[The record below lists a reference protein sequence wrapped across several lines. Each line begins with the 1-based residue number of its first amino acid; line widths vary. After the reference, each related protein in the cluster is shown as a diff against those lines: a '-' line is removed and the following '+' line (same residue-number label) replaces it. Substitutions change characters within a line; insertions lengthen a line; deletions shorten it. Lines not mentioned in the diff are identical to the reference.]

1 MSKAPKHNQ
10 AEAPRAVDRAE
21 QVRAVIALMEQGSS
35 ENAACEQIG
44 INRGTFRSAALKI
57 GAADEYARACEAI
70 AESQV
75 SALESAIADMRN
87 GTIDASMAR
96 VEIDTRKW
104 LASKVLPKRYGDKFS
119 QDAALNRDTAAE
131 RAATRRC
138 PRGGRTLDRSAAAG
152 RRRVGPRRRGRARRS
167 PAWSGT

>member
-1 MSKAPKHNQ
+1 MSKAAKN
-10 AEAPRAVDRAE
+10 ETPRVVDRAE

-104 LASKVLPKRYGDKFS
+104 LASKVLPKRYGDKLELEHGGAIEH
-119 QDAALNRDTAAE
+119 DASKMLGELGSLLEAAMK
-131 RAATRRC
+131 
-138 PRGGRTLDRSAAAG
+138 AG
-152 RRRVGPRRRGRARRS
+152 Q
-167 PAWSGT
+167 

>member
-10 AEAPRAVDRAE
+10 AEAPRVVDRAE

-57 GAADEYARACEAI
+57 GAADDYARACEAI

-104 LASKVLPKRYGDKFS
+104 LASKVLPKRYGDKMEM
-119 QDAALNRDTAAE
+119 DMTAHMPDVAKAAS
-131 RAATRRC
+131 
-138 PRGGRTLDRSAAAG
+138 TLDEILGLLASK
-152 RRRVGPRRRGRARRS
+152 
-167 PAWSGT
+167 

>member
-10 AEAPRAVDRAE
+10 AEAPRVVDRAE

-104 LASKVLPKRYGDKFS
+104 LASKVLPKRYGDKLEM
-119 QDAALNRDTAAE
+119 DMTAHMPDVAKAAS
-131 RAATRRC
+131 
-138 PRGGRTLDRSAAAG
+138 TLDEILGLLAAK
-152 RRRVGPRRRGRARRS
+152 
-167 PAWSGT
+167 

>member
-10 AEAPRAVDRAE
+10 AEAPRVVDRAE

-104 LASKVLPKRYGDKFS
+104 LASKVLPKRYGDKLEM
-119 QDAALNRDTAAE
+119 DMTAHMPDVAKAAS
-131 RAATRRC
+131 
-138 PRGGRTLDRSAAAG
+138 TLDEILGLLASK
-152 RRRVGPRRRGRARRS
+152 
-167 PAWSGT
+167 